1 MAEKILV
8 LGACGQ
14 VGTELVENLQKIYGA
29 ANVIASDIRKSESAV
44 FQNGNFEILNV
55 LDKAQIANSFSK
67 HKPTI
72 VYHLAALLSA
82 TAEENP
88 KFGWELNM
96 DGTFNIFD
104 ACLEY
109 GVKRIFWPSSI
120 AVFGPT
126 TPAVLTPQSTILEP
140 NTIYGITKLAGERYC
155 EYYNARYGLDVRS
168 IRYPGLIGWK
178 SLPGGGTTDYAVDI
192 FHQALKTGTY
202 TSFLN
207 NSTTLPMMHM
217 EDAVRATLEVTNA
230 PSDKIK
236 LRSSYNIAGTSF
248 NPEELATAIR
258 KHIPNFTLE
267 YAIDSRQNIADS
279 WPDSIDDSVAR
290 KDWGWNEK
298 YQLEKLVANM
308 LENIQSTNAFKG

>member
-1 MAEKILV
+1 
-8 LGACGQ
+8 
-14 VGTELVENLQKIYGA
+14 VGTELVENLQYIHDSSQ
-29 ANVIASDIRKSESAV
+29 VVASDIKTPTNEVFSNSEFV
-44 FQNGNFEILNV
+44 QLNV
-55 LDKAQIANSFSK
+55 LDKAQIKEVFQT

-104 ACLEY
+104 ACIEH

-126 TPAVLTPQSTILEP
+126 TPRVNTPQITILEP

-155 EYYNARYGLDVRS
+155 EYYFNRYNLDVRS

-192 FHQALKTGTY
+192 FHQALKNGQY
-202 TSFLN
+202 DCFLN
-207 NSTTLPMMHM
+207 EQTTLPMMHM
-217 EDAVRATLEVTNA
+217 EDAVRATLEITDA
-230 PSDKIK
+230 PSNLIK
-236 LRSSYNIAGTSF
+236 VRSSYNIAGVSF
-248 NPEELATAIR
+248 NPEQLTQEIK
-258 KHIPNFTLE
+258 KHIPQFKIS
-267 YAIDSRQNIADS
+267 YHPDHRQKIANS
-279 WPDSIDDSVAR
+279 WPESIDDQIAR
-290 KDWGWNEK
+290 ADWGWQEK
-298 YQLEKLVANM
+298 YNLEKLVVNM
-308 LENIQSTNAFKG
+308 LDNLR

>member
-1 MAEKILV
+1 MMDKVLV
-8 LGACGQ
+8 IGGCGQ
-14 VGTELVENLQKIYGA
+14 VGTELVENLQNIHGSSQ
-29 ANVIASDIRKSESAV
+29 VVASDIKTPTNEVFSNSEFV
-44 FQNGNFEILNV
+44 HLNV
-55 LDKAQIANSFSK
+55 LDNAQIKEVFQT

-104 ACLEY
+104 ACMEH

-126 TPAVLTPQSTILEP
+126 TPRVNTPQSTILEP

-155 EYYNARYGLDVRS
+155 EYYFNRYNLDVRS

-192 FHQALKTGTY
+192 FHQALKNGQY
-202 TSFLN
+202 NCFLN
-207 NSTTLPMMHM
+207 EQTTLPMMHM
-217 EDAVRATLEVTNA
+217 EDAVRATLEITDA
-230 PSDKIK
+230 PSNLIK
-236 LRSSYNIAGTSF
+236 VRSSYNIAGVSF
-248 NPEELATAIR
+248 NPEQLTQEIK
-258 KHIPNFTLE
+258 KHIPQFKIS
-267 YAIDSRQNIADS
+267 YHPDHRQKIANS
-279 WPDSIDDSVAR
+279 WPESIDDQIAR
-290 KDWGWNEK
+290 ADWGWQEK
-298 YQLEKLVANM
+298 YNLEKLVV
-308 LENIQSTNAFKG
+308 NILDNLR

>member
-55 LDKAQIANSFSK
+55 LDKAQIANSFGK

-207 NSTTLPMMHM
+207 DSTTLPMMHM

-267 YAIDSRQNIADS
+267 YAIDRRQNIADS

>member
-1 MAEKILV
+1 MSEKILV
-8 LGACGQ
+8 IGACGQ
-14 VGTELVENLQKIYGA
+14 VGTELTENLQNIYGA
-29 ANVIASDIRKSESAV
+29 SNVVASDIRSSESAV
-44 FQNGNFEILNV
+44 FQNGDFEKLDV
-55 LDKAQIANSFSK
+55 LDKQQIAKVFGK

-82 TAEENP
+82 TAEANP

-155 EYYNARYGLDVRS
+155 EYYHNRYGLDVRS

-192 FHQALKTGTY
+192 FHQALKTGSY

-207 NSTTLPMMHM
+207 ESTTLPMMHM
-217 EDAVRATLEVTNA
+217 EDAVRATLEITDA
-230 PSDKIK
+230 PSEKIK
-236 LRSSYNIAGTSF
+236 LRSSYNISGTSF
-248 NPEELATAIR
+248 NPEELAAEIK
-258 KHIPNFTLE
+258 KHIPDFKLA
-267 YAIDSRQNIADS
+267 YQIDSRQKIADS
-279 WPDSIDDSVAR
+279 WPDSIDDLHAR
-290 KDWGWNEK
+290 NDWGWHEK
-298 YQLEKLVANM
+298 YDLENLVVNM
-308 LENIQSTNAFKG
+308 LTNLKNTL

>member
-55 LDKAQIANSFSK
+55 LDKAQIANSFGK

-207 NSTTLPMMHM
+207 DSTTLPMMHM

>member
-1 MAEKILV
+1 MMDKVLV
-8 LGACGQ
+8 IGACGQ
-14 VGTELVENLQKIYGA
+14 VGTELVENLQNIHGSSR
-29 ANVIASDIRKSESAV
+29 VVASDIKTPTNEVLLNSEFV
-44 FQNGNFEILNV
+44 HLNV
-55 LDKAQIANSFSK
+55 LDKAQIKEVFQT

-104 ACLEY
+104 ACIDH

-126 TPAVLTPQSTILEP
+126 TPRVNTPQSTILEP

-155 EYYNARYGLDVRS
+155 EYYFNRYNLDVRS

-192 FHQALKTGTY
+192 FHQALKNGQY
-202 TSFLN
+202 DCFLKEQ
-207 NSTTLPMMHM
+207 TTLPMMHM
-217 EDAVRATLEVTNA
+217 EDAVRATLEITDA
-230 PSDKIK
+230 PSNLIK
-236 LRSSYNIAGTSF
+236 VRSSYNIAGVSF
-248 NPEELATAIR
+248 NPEQLTQEIK
-258 KHIPNFTLE
+258 KHIPQFKIS
-267 YAIDSRQNIADS
+267 YHPDHRQKIANS
-279 WPDSIDDSVAR
+279 WPESIDDQIAR
-290 KDWGWNEK
+290 ADWGWQEK
-298 YQLEKLVANM
+298 YNLEKLVVNM
-308 LENIQSTNAFKG
+308 LDNIR

>member
-1 MAEKILV
+1 MRV
-8 LGACGQ
+8 SNT
-14 VGTELVENLQKIYGA
+14 V
-29 ANVIASDIRKSESAV
+29 
-44 FQNGNFEILNV
+44 
-55 LDKAQIANSFSK
+55 
-67 HKPTI
+67 
-72 VYHLAALLSA
+72 
-82 TAEENP
+82 
-88 KFGWELNM
+88 
-96 DGTFNIFD
+96 
-104 ACLEY
+104 
-109 GVKRIFWPSSI
+109 SI

-155 EYYNARYGLDVRS
+155 EYYNTRYGLDVRS

-279 WPDSIDDSVAR
+279 WPDSIDDSAAR

-298 YQLEKLVANM
+298 YQLEKLVTNM

>member
-55 LDKAQIANSFSK
+55 LDKAQIANSFGK

-207 NSTTLPMMHM
+207 DSTTLPMMHM

-308 LENIQSTNAFKG
+308 LENIQSTNTFKG

>member
-207 NSTTLPMMHM
+207 DSTTLPMMHM

-236 LRSSYNIAGTSF
+236 LRSSYNIAGTSL

-298 YQLEKLVANM
+298 YQLEKLVTNM

>member
-8 LGACGQ
+8 IGACGQ
-14 VGTELVENLQKIYGA
+14 VGTELVENLQRIHGA
-29 ANVIASDIRKSESAV
+29 ANVIASDIRTSDNPV
-44 FQNGNFEILNV
+44 FQNGSFEILNV
-55 LDKAQIANSFSK
+55 LDKAQIANSFGK

-82 TAEENP
+82 TAEANP

-126 TPAVLTPQSTILEP
+126 TPPVLTPQSTILEP

-155 EYYNARYGLDVRS
+155 EYYNAKYGLDVRS

-192 FHQALKTGTY
+192 FHQALKTGSY

-207 NSTTLPMMHM
+207 ESTTLPMMHM
-217 EDAVRATLEVTNA
+217 EDAVRATLEITNA
-230 PSDKIK
+230 PMDQIK

-248 NPEELATAIR
+248 NPDELATEIR
-258 KHIPNFTLE
+258 KHIPEFTLE

-279 WPDSIDDSVAR
+279 WPDSIDDSTAR

-298 YQLEKLVANM
+298 YNLEKLVINM
-308 LENIQSTNAFKG
+308 LENIRPSSISQG